1 MICNLLAVSRV
12 SPDFF
17 DFAYTPLK
25 RKPFRLWKTL
35 LNRSPQYLSSCFT
48 VDTSS

>member
-17 DFAYTPLK
+17 DFAYTDAAE
-25 RKPFRLWKTL
+25 T
-35 LNRSPQYLSSCFT
+35 QT
-48 VDTSS
+48 VSTVENAA